1 MPYRCLE
8 TSGVFFYAGRADRR
22 KKMKKR
28 LLSLALALIMLTGLL
43 PTAASADELPPE
55 TTPAATEQPAAE
67 STPAPVTPTP
77 APTPAPEQ
85 PSAEPVQPSAEPTAP
100 AQPQESPAVEPTAE
114 PEDRESGVP
123 TPSAKPEDDNKAEEN
138 EVEDEDESSPSA
150 APQIAVQSSDGSY
163 ILKFLPNGGTG
174 SMQDISVPFDK
185 DFTLPLC
192 IFEKDGYIFDHWNAS
207 AADSYPGSYYGTP
220 KDGAVFRHDFDYWD
234 DDEDGMY
241 IYLFAMWKEKP
252 DPVKSA
258 FSAIETAL
266 GDKTVRKTG
275 SLGLPASNDEY
286 AVNYNSSDTGFLSI
300 DGNVLTLPE
309 SGTVT
314 VTLTAM
320 VTPTGGETQT
330 REYTLTLYSEEAI
343 EAEKLLNAALNKLPG
358 VFAPVYGTDTNA
370 NTYIKTKLGSEYADV
385 AVSVNSAEGCV
396 GCSVDASEG
405 ETNGNIEYFY
415 DEEMKAGDAGRP
427 RITFVLTYR
436 GVSLEKELSSNIPW
450 DRAKVEARLATELE
464 RLSLPAELAEGGK
477 LSLPHY
483 TVKEGITDPD
493 YDNYNHVNSWG
504 VITWKSGNTKVIGN
518 IVGGSQIYAPYTA
531 DIKQQ
536 KDDVTVTLTATIEWG
551 RDSCLLTKERTFEI
565 VVKGSGIDEA
575 QVERNELAL
584 RIDGGLTKT
593 GLKDPVTKKAPDLD
607 KLENSFNFPALRYYR
622 QIDENGK
629 YVNYPLDGKKYSLTI
644 ESSNTDYVNITGVRA
659 NVTRPLAGEDPVRV
673 KLTVTIT
680 KKADPDIFASKDIW
694 VTVQPIV
701 NEEIDRELAL
711 MEYVKAHYF
720 DGIRNQNTDP
730 GNITTDLRPFTEA
743 HYNDA
748 GEVVWEYTSIDM
760 TNDGIVPVA
769 MDGWYESEQWR
780 TFRSSNPAVI
790 THENLLVTRAKE
802 HKSVTITSWLS
813 SERYETLAEKY
824 KDTDTRLANLINQ
837 EVSIELT
844 VTGTDPTAA
853 KPDEKGLTVGFTL
866 ADNGNV
872 WLSCQFTGLNEGVT
886 VYDVFYRALSE
897 NGFSAAGGG
906 FVTSVSGPNGTLSQK
921 DRGEY
926 SGWMYSVNGSIPN
939 VVMAQYYLSDGDRIL
954 FFYTDDYTKISGMA
968 KTVTVEDVIKLIDAI
983 GAVTTACGD
992 KIVAARAAYD
1002 ALSLADKGRVM
1013 NRNTLFEA
1021 ERAYAALIKRGEER
1035 ADILRTTGDFVL
1047 SDEAEKL
1054 SEFGGEWLIIGL
1066 SRAGRDVP
1074 DGYIGAA
1081 EEYVRNH
1088 ADSSGRLSA
1097 ERATDN
1103 ARLILALSALG
1114 EDVTDFGGHNLLAP
1128 LGNMDY
1134 IEKQGLSGVVYA
1146 LLALDCRGYD
1156 IPAAPD
1162 GARQTTREALVN
1174 YLMDKQ
1180 LADGGW
1186 AFSGD
1191 EAEPDMTAMVIQA
1204 LAAYYT
1210 GKPASELEGAVKKAV
1225 DDGVARLS
1233 AMQTGTGGYVSYG
1246 TLNSESAA
1254 QVIVAL
1260 TALGIDPAE
1269 DARFVKNGASVVD
1282 ALCAFYIDGGGFRHS
1297 MDGGRDEL
1305 ATAQGYYALAAYY
1318 RFTEG
1323 KTALFDMSDVS
1334 ASASAKAA

>member
-1 MPYRCLE
+1 
-8 TSGVFFYAGRADRR
+8 
-22 KKMKKR
+22 MKKR
-28 LLSLALALIMLTGLL
+28 LLSLALALIMLTGLV
-43 PTAASADELPPE
+43 PTAALADELPPE
-55 TTPAATEQPAAE
+55 PTPAMTEQPVPE
-67 STPAPVTPTP
+67 TPAPVTPAP
-77 APTPAPEQ
+77 AQPAAEPAQ
-85 PSAEPVQPSAEPTAP
+85 PSAEPVQPSAEPTTP
-100 AQPQESPAVEPTAE
+100 AQPQETPAVEPE
-114 PEDRESGVP
+114 ERESGEP
-123 TPSAKPEDDNKAEEN
+123 TPSAKPEDVAEAEEN
-138 EVEDEDESSPSA
+138 EVEAEPSPSPSA
-150 APQIAVQSSDGSY
+150 APQIAVQRSENTLTLYFSSGGGSGY
-163 ILKFLPNGGTG
+163 MSPKYY
-174 SMQDISVPFDK
+174 VPFDQ
-185 DFTLPLC
+185 DYTLPAC
-192 IFEKDGYIFDHWNAS
+192 TFTREGYTFEYWQAGSGANIKKF
-207 AADSYPGSYYGTP
+207 YPGQPFYCGFDESYLY
-220 KDGAVFRHDFDYWD
+220 DYDDYWEEYD
-234 DDEDGMY
+234 V
-241 IYLFAMWKEKP
+241 YLTAVWKA
-252 DPVKSA
+252 DPVAAA

-286 AVNYNSSDTGFLSI
+286 TVSYDSSDTAFISK
-300 DGNVLTLPE
+300 DGNVLALPE

-314 VTLTAM
+314 VTLTAT
-320 VTPTGGETQT
+320 VTPTDGEAQT
-330 REYTLTLYSEEAI
+330 REYTLTLYSEEAV
-343 EAEKLLNAALNKLPG
+343 EAETMLNGALSKLPG

-370 NTYIKTKLGSEYADV
+370 NAYIKSKLGSAYADV
-385 AVSVNSAEGCV
+385 AVSVKSVETYD
-396 GCSVDASEG
+396 GCSVDASDS

-415 DEEMKAGDAGRP
+415 NEAMEASKTGCP
-427 RITFVLTYR
+427 RITFKLTYK
-436 GVSLEKELSSNIPW
+436 GVSVERELSSSIPW
-450 DRAKVEARLATELE
+450 DRAKVEVRLTAELD
-464 RLSLPAELAEGGK
+464 RVSLPAELTEDGT
-477 LSLPHY
+477 LSLPQY
-483 TVKEGITDPD
+483 MAKEGVTDPD
-493 YDNYNHVNSWG
+493 YDDFQQLNIWG
-504 VITWKSGNTKVIGN
+504 KITWTSSNTKAIGN
-518 IVGGSQIYAPYTA
+518 FVAGGYYNPYTA
-531 DIKQQ
+531 DVKQQ

-551 RDSCLLTKERTFEI
+551 TTSLSLTKDRTFDV
-565 VVKGSGIDEA
+565 VVKGNGIDEA
-575 QVERNELAL
+575 QVERDELAL

-593 GLKDPVTKKAPDLD
+593 GLKDITTNKAPELD

-622 QIDENGK
+622 QIDENSK
-629 YVNYPLDGKKYSLTI
+629 YVNYALDGKLYSLTI
-644 ESSNTDYVNITGVRA
+644 ESSDTKYVSINNVRA
-659 NVTRPLAGEDPVRV
+659 NVTRPLAGENPVRV

-680 KKADPDIFASKDIW
+680 KKAEPDIFASKDIW

-720 DGIRNQNTDP
+720 DGIKNKNTDP
-730 GNITTDLRPFTEA
+730 GSITTDLHPFTEA

-748 GEVVWEYTSIDM
+748 GEVVWEYTSKDV
-760 TNDGIVPVA
+760 TNDGIIPVA

-824 KDTDTRLANLINQ
+824 KDTDTRLAKLINQ

-844 VTGTDPTAA
+844 VTGTDPTTA
-853 KPDEKGLTVGFTL
+853 KPDKKGLTVGFTL

-886 VYDVFYRALSE
+886 VYDVFYRALGE

-906 FVTSVSGPNGTLSQK
+906 FVTAVCGPNGTLSQK

-926 SGWMYSVNGSIPN
+926 SGWMYSVNGAIPN
-939 VVMAQYYLSDGDRIL
+939 VVMAQYYLSDGDQIL

-968 KTVTVEDVIKLIDAI
+968 KPAVTVDEVIRLIDEIGTVTLRRGDAI
-983 GAVTTACGD
+983 A
-992 KIVAARAAYD
+992 AARAAYD
-1002 ALSLADKGRVM
+1002 KLSEKDRTKVTNAEV
-1013 NRNTLFEA
+1013 LFAA
-1021 ERAYAALIKRGEER
+1021 ERAYAKLIKSGEKR
-1035 ADILRTTGDFVL
+1035 IDILKTTGDFVL
-1047 SDEAEKL
+1047 ADDEEKL
-1054 SEFGGEWLIIGL
+1054 SGFGSEWLIMGL

-1074 DGYIGAA
+1074 KDYVSSA
-1081 EEYVRNH
+1081 EEYVRKH
-1088 ADSSGRLSA
+1088 ADSRGRLSA

-1114 EDVTDFGGHNLLAP
+1114 EDVTDFGGHDLLAP

-1134 IEKQGLSGVVYA
+1134 IEKQGLSGAVYT
-1146 LLALDCRGYD
+1146 LLALDCRDYD
-1156 IPAAPD
+1156 VPAAPD

-1174 YLMDKQ
+1174 YLLDKQ
-1180 LADGGW
+1180 LDDGGW

-1191 EAEPDMTAMVIQA
+1191 EAEPDMTAMVLQS
-1204 LAAYYT
+1204 LAAYYAD
-1210 GKPASELEGAVKKAV
+1210 KPADKLERAVKKAV

-1269 DARFVKNGASVVD
+1269 DARFVKNGTSVVD
-1282 ALCAFYIDGGGFRHS
+1282 ALCAFYVDGGGFRHS
-1297 MDGGRDEL
+1297 MDGELDEL

-1334 ASASAKAA
+1334 APASTAKAA

>member
-1 MPYRCLE
+1 
-8 TSGVFFYAGRADRR
+8 
-22 KKMKKR
+22 MKKR
-28 LLSLALALIMLTGLL
+28 LLSLALALIMLTGLV
-43 PTAASADELPPE
+43 PTAALADELPPE
-55 TTPAATEQPAAE
+55 PTPAATEQPVPE
-67 STPAPVTPTP
+67 ITPAPVTPAP
-77 APTPAPEQ
+77 AQPTVEPAQ

-100 AQPQESPAVEPTAE
+100 AQPQEPPAAE
-114 PEDRESGVP
+114 PEEGDDGERAVP
-123 TPSAKPEDDNKAEEN
+123 TPSAKPEDDAEAEEN
-138 EVEDEDESSPSA
+138 DGEAEAEPSPS
-150 APQIAVQSSDGSY
+150 APQIAVQASGITLTLHFNS
-163 ILKFLPNGGTG
+163 NGGSG
-174 SMQDISVPFDK
+174 YMSPKYYVPFDQ
-185 DFTLPLC
+185 DYTLPAC
-192 IFEKDGYIFDHWNAS
+192 TFTREGYTFEYWQAGSGTNIKKFYPEQPFYCGFDE
-207 AADSYPGSYYGTP
+207 SYLYDY
-220 KDGAVFRHDFDYWD
+220 DDYWEEYD
-234 DDEDGMY
+234 V
-241 IYLFAMWKEKP
+241 YLTAVWKA
-252 DPVKSA
+252 DPVAAA

-275 SLGLPASNDEY
+275 SLGLPKEGTGYTVSYDSGNTAFISN
-286 AVNYNSSDTGFLSI
+286 
-300 DGNVLTLPE
+300 DGNVLALPE

-314 VTLTAM
+314 VTLTAT
-320 VTPTGGETQT
+320 VTPTDGESQT
-330 REYTLTLYSEEAI
+330 REYTLTLYSEEAA
-343 EAEKLLNAALNKLPG
+343 EAETMLNGALSKLPSA
-358 VFAPVYGTDTNA
+358 FTPVYGTDTNA
-370 NTYIKTKLGSEYADV
+370 NAYIKSKLGSAYADV
-385 AVSVNSAEGCV
+385 DVSVKSVEKYD
-396 GCSVDASEG
+396 GCSVDASDS

-415 DEEMKAGDAGRP
+415 SEEMKAGDAGRP
-427 RITFVLTYR
+427 HITFELTYK
-436 GVSLEKELSSNIPW
+436 GVSVEKELSSSIPW
-450 DRAKVEARLATELE
+450 NRAKVEARLSAELD
-464 RLSLPAELAEGGK
+464 RVSLPAELTEGGK

-483 TVKEGITDPD
+483 MVKEGVTDPD
-493 YDNYNHVNSWG
+493 YNNYNHVNLWG
-504 VITWKSGNTKVIGN
+504 EITWTSSNTKAIGSPAS
-518 IVGGSQIYAPYTA
+518 GSKFYAPYTA
-531 DIKQQ
+531 DVKQQ
-536 KDDVTVTLTATIEWG
+536 KDDVTVTLTATITWG
-551 RDSCLLTKERTFEI
+551 TYSSKLTKDRTFEI
-565 VVKGSGIDEA
+565 VVKGNGIDEA
-575 QVERNELAL
+575 QVERDELL
-584 RIDGGLTKT
+584 IRLETGLSNP
-593 GLKDPVTKKAPDLD
+593 GLKDNSTLEALDYDNVINNIRFPLPKQYKLNTSNLNTSKYAVTITSSDACIIPPKGNA
-607 KLENSFNFPALRYYR
+607 
-622 QIDENGK
+622 
-629 YVNYPLDGKKYSLTI
+629 TI
-644 ESSNTDYVNITGVRA
+644 GT
-659 NVTRPLAGEDPVRV
+659 VTRPLAGENPVRV

-720 DGIRNQNTDP
+720 DGIKNKNTDP
-730 GNITTDLRPFTEA
+730 GSITTDLHPFTEA

-748 GEVVWEYTSIDM
+748 GEVVWEYISKDV

-824 KDTDTRLANLINQ
+824 KDTDTRLAKLIDQ

-844 VTGTDPTAA
+844 VTGTDPTTD
-853 KPDEKGLTVGFTL
+853 KPDKKGLTVGFTL

-886 VYDVFYRALSE
+886 VYDVFYRALGE

-906 FVTSVSGPNGTLSQK
+906 FVTAVSGPNGTLSQK

-926 SGWMYSVNGSIPN
+926 SGWMYSVNGAIPN
-939 VVMAQYYLSDGDRIL
+939 VVMAQYYLSDGDQIL

-968 KTVTVEDVIKLIDAI
+968 KPAVTVDEVIRLIDEIGTVTLRRGDAI
-983 GAVTTACGD
+983 A
-992 KIVAARAAYD
+992 AARAAYD
-1002 ALSLADKGRVM
+1002 KLSEKDRAKVT
-1013 NRNTLFEA
+1013 NAEVLFAA
-1021 ERAYAALIKRGEER
+1021 ERAYAALIKSGEKCT
-1035 ADILRTTGDFVL
+1035 DILKTTGDFVL
-1047 SDEAEKL
+1047 SDDEEKL
-1054 SEFGGEWLIIGL
+1054 SGFGSEWLIMGL

-1074 DGYIGAA
+1074 EDYISSA
-1081 EEYVRNH
+1081 EEYVRKH
-1088 ADSSGRLSA
+1088 ADSRGRLSA

-1114 EDVTDFGGHNLLAP
+1114 EDVTDFGGHDLLAP

-1134 IEKQGLSGVVYA
+1134 IEKQGLSGAVYT
-1146 LLALDCRGYD
+1146 LLALDCRDYD
-1156 IPAAPD
+1156 VPAAPD

-1174 YLMDKQ
+1174 YLLDKQ
-1180 LADGGW
+1180 LDDGGW

-1191 EAEPDMTAMVIQA
+1191 EAEPDMTAMVLQS
-1204 LAAYYT
+1204 LAAYYAD
-1210 GKPASELEGAVKKAV
+1210 KPADKLERAVKKAV

-1282 ALCAFYIDGGGFRHS
+1282 ALCAFYVDGGGFRHS
-1297 MDGGRDEL
+1297 MDGERDEL

-1334 ASASAKAA
+1334 APASTSKAA

>member
-1 MPYRCLE
+1 
-8 TSGVFFYAGRADRR
+8 
-22 KKMKKR
+22 MKKR
-28 LLSLALALIMLTGLL
+28 LLSLTLALIMLTGLL
-43 PTAASADELPPE
+43 PTTASADELPPE
-55 TTPAATEQPAAE
+55 TTPAAAEQPAAE

-85 PSAEPVQPSAEPTAP
+85 SSAEPVQPSAEPTAS
-100 AQPQESPAVEPTAE
+100 AQPQESPDVEPTAE
-114 PEDRESGVP
+114 PEDGESGVP
-123 TPSAKPEDDNKAEEN
+123 TPSAKLEDDNKAEEN

-150 APQIAVQSSDGSY
+150 APQIAVQSSGDTLTIYFNS
-163 ILKFLPNGGTG
+163 NGGSG
-174 SMQDISVPFDK
+174 YMSPEYCVPFDQK
-185 DFTLPLC
+185 YTLPAC
-192 IFEKDGYIFDHWNAS
+192 TFTREGYTFEYWQAGSGEKTKKFYSGQPFYCGSNE
-207 AADSYPGSYYGTP
+207 SYLYEY
-220 KDGAVFRHDFDYWD
+220 
-234 DDEDGMY
+234 DEWLEEYDV
-241 IYLFAMWKEKP
+241 YLTAIWKA
-252 DPVKSA
+252 DPVSAA

-464 RLSLPAELAEGGK
+464 RLSLPAELTEGGK

-575 QVERNELAL
+575 QVERNELMIRL
-584 RIDGGLTKT
+584 ETGLSNP
-593 GLKDPVTKKAPDLD
+593 GLKDNTTFEALD
-607 KLENSFNFPALRYYR
+607 YDNVINNIRFPLPKQYKLNTSKLNT
-622 QIDENGK
+622 GK
-629 YVNYPLDGKKYSLTI
+629 YAVTI
-644 ESSNTDYVNITGVRA
+644 TSSDACIIPPKGNATIGT
-659 NVTRPLAGEDPVRV
+659 VTRPLAGEEPVRV

-680 KKADPDIFASKDIW
+680 KKANPDIFASKDIW

-954 FFYTDDYTKISGMA
+954 FFYTDDYTKISGMS

-983 GAVTTACGD
+983 GAVTTASGD

>member
-1 MPYRCLE
+1 
-8 TSGVFFYAGRADRR
+8 
-22 KKMKKR
+22 MKKR
-28 LLSLALALIMLTGLL
+28 LLSLALALIMLTGLV
-43 PTAASADELPPE
+43 PTAALADELPPE
-55 TTPAATEQPAAE
+55 PTPAATEQPVPE
-67 STPAPVTPTP
+67 TPVPVTPAPAQP
-77 APTPAPEQ
+77 AAEPAQ
-85 PSAEPVQPSAEPTAP
+85 PSAEPVQPSAEPTTP
-100 AQPQESPAVEPTAE
+100 AQPQEPPAAE
-114 PEDRESGVP
+114 PEEGESGVP
-123 TPSAKPEDDNKAEEN
+123 SPSAKPEDDAEAEEN
-138 EVEDEDESSPSA
+138 EVEAEAEPSPSPSA
-150 APQIAVQSSDGSY
+150 APQIAVHSSNGSY
-163 ILKFLPNGGTG
+163 ILRFLPNGGTG
-174 SMQDISVPFDK
+174 RMPDISVPFDE

-192 IFEKDGYIFDHWNAS
+192 TFEKDGYIFDHWNAS
-207 AADSYPGSYYGTP
+207 AVDRYPGYYYGQP
-220 KDGAVFRHDFDYWD
+220 KDGAVFRRDFDDIWD

-241 IYLFAMWKEKP
+241 IYLFAMWTDKP
-252 DPVKSA
+252 DPVKAA

-275 SLGLPASNDEY
+275 SLGLPTEGTGYTVSYKSSNTKFI
-286 AVNYNSSDTGFLSI
+286 SD
-300 DGNVLTLPE
+300 DGNVLALPE

-314 VTLTAM
+314 VTLTAT
-320 VTPTGGETQT
+320 VKPKDGESQT
-330 REYTLTLYSEEAI
+330 REYTLTLYSEEAV
-343 EAEKLLNAALNKLPG
+343 EAETMLNGALSKLPG

-370 NTYIKTKLGSEYADV
+370 NAYIKSKLGSAYADV
-385 AVSVNSAEGCV
+385 AVSVKSVETYD
-396 GCSVDASEG
+396 GCSVDASDS

-415 DEEMKAGDAGRP
+415 NEAMEASKTGCP
-427 RITFVLTYR
+427 RITFKLTYK
-436 GVSLEKELSSNIPW
+436 GVSVEKELSSSIPW
-450 DRAKVEARLATELE
+450 NRAKVEARLSVELD
-464 RLSLPAELAEGGK
+464 RVSLPAELTEGGK

-483 TVKEGITDPD
+483 MVKEGVTDPD
-493 YDNYNHVNSWG
+493 YNNYNHVNSWG
-504 VITWKSGNTKVIGN
+504 EITWTSSNTKAIGN
-518 IVGGSQIYAPYTA
+518 PVSGSKFYAPYTA
-531 DIKQQ
+531 DVKQQ
-536 KDDVTVTLTATIEWG
+536 KDDVTVTFTATITWG
-551 RDSCLLTKERTFEI
+551 TYSSKLTKDRTFDV
-565 VVKGSGIDEA
+565 VVKGNGIDEA
-575 QVERNELAL
+575 QIERDNLAL

-593 GLKDPVTKKAPDLD
+593 GLKDLVTNKAPDLD
-607 KLENSFNFPALRYYR
+607 NLENSFNFPALKYYR

-629 YVNYPLDGKKYSLTI
+629 YVNYALDGKLYSLTI
-644 ESSNTDYVNITGVRA
+644 ESSNTKYVSINNVRA

-720 DGIRNQNTDP
+720 DGIKNKNTDP
-730 GNITTDLRPFTEA
+730 GNITSDLHPFTEA

-748 GEVVWEYTSIDM
+748 GEVVWEYTSKDV

-824 KDTDTRLANLINQ
+824 KDTDTRLAKLINQ

-844 VTGTDPTAA
+844 VTGTDPTTD
-853 KPDEKGLTVGFTL
+853 KPDKKGLTVGFTL

-872 WLSCQFTGLNEGVT
+872 WLSCRFTGLNEGVT
-886 VYDVFYRALSE
+886 VYDVFYRALGE

-906 FVTSVSGPNGTLSQK
+906 FVTAVSGPNGTLSQK

-926 SGWMYSVNGSIPN
+926 SGWMYSVNGAIPN
-939 VVMAQYYLSDGDRIL
+939 VVMAQYYLSDGDQIL

-968 KTVTVEDVIKLIDAI
+968 KPAVTVDEVIRLIDEIGTVTLRRGDAI
-983 GAVTTACGD
+983 A
-992 KIVAARAAYD
+992 AARTAYD
-1002 ALSLADKGRVM
+1002 KLSEKDRAKVT
-1013 NRNTLFEA
+1013 NAEVLFAA
-1021 ERAYAALIKRGEER
+1021 ERAYAKLIRSGEKRT
-1035 ADILRTTGDFVL
+1035 DILKTTGDFVL
-1047 SDEAEKL
+1047 TDDEEKL
-1054 SEFGGEWLIIGL
+1054 SGFGSEWLIIGL

-1074 DGYIGAA
+1074 EDYVSFA
-1081 EEYVRNH
+1081 EEYVRKH
-1088 ADSSGRLSA
+1088 ADSRGRLSA

-1103 ARLILALSALG
+1103 ARLILALSVLG
-1114 EDVTDFGGHNLLAP
+1114 KDVTDFGGHDLLAP

-1134 IEKQGLSGVVYA
+1134 IEKQGLSSVVYT
-1146 LLALDCRGYD
+1146 LLALDCRDYD
-1156 IPAAPD
+1156 VPAAPD

-1174 YLMDKQ
+1174 YLLDKQ
-1180 LADGGW
+1180 LDDGGW

-1191 EAEPDMTAMVIQA
+1191 EAEPDMTAMVLQS
-1204 LAAYYT
+1204 LAAYYAD
-1210 GKPASELEGAVKKAV
+1210 KPADKLERAVKKAV

-1269 DARFVKNGASVVD
+1269 DARFVKNGTSVVD
-1282 ALCAFYIDGGGFRHS
+1282 ALCAFYVDGGGFRHS
-1297 MDGGRDEL
+1297 MDGERNEL
-1305 ATAQGYYALAAYY
+1305 ATEQGYYALAAYY

-1334 ASASAKAA
+1334 TPATAKAA